1 MRLEG
6 ITFKTT
12 VRSEYNNTTADYNA
26 DGGCTSLLTQ
36 VEYVHEIS
44 IDANPELAQLLG
56 HGVLVPPKEHAVGRD
71 EVDPSKPAWPKL
83 LPYDVLMTVI
93 LLCLFVLVGLD
104 IWSHFV
110 VVHGA

>member
-1 MRLEG
+1 MFKS

-12 VRSEYNNTTADYNA
+12 VRSEYSNTTTASDLRLSNT

-36 VEYVHEIS
+36 FECVHEIS
-44 IDANPELAQLLG
+44 IDANPELAELAELLDR
-56 HGVLVPPKEHAVGRD
+56 GVLVPP
-71 EVDPSKPAWPKL
+71 PSKPVQPKL
-83 LPYDVLMTVI
+83 LLYDVLMTII
-93 LLCLFVLVGLD
+93 LLFLFVLVGLD